1 MLTLL
6 HATHANYSLITCYI
20 LSDQEENVKKNSQS
34 IVKKQPCAKLKNV
47 RMPGVPWIPYADAPW
62 SLTGWKRQEAAAAG
76 RLGSGRIQNI
86 RRYYVR

>member
-20 LSDQEENVKKNSQS
+20 LSDQEENVKKKFSIHCKNS
-34 IVKKQPCAKLKNV
+34 PCAKLKNV